1 MELTDEER
9 ERYRRVFDS
18 PSDAYIQFLDP
29 TEFAHFIYYL
39 FERDRIYQPVYVDGP
54 GDGGVDLEL
63 RSLDGAH
70 PVLMGVVQCKRYLNK
85 KVRPPD
91 IILFAEAAKRS
102 GAERRFFFTTRGYAN
117 SARREAREGNIIL
130 FDPPAIRAWIQDIRR
145 REAGALH
152 VPDLP
157 HPDQLPIPIICVANN
172 KGGVAKTTV
181 TGNLAAALVNDKQGV
196 LVIDTDPQQHLSK
209 WLMNQHPDFD
219 PALSLHAVL
228 SRGNPIHPLVRKTLE
243 PGIWLLPAS
252 RQLEELPATA
262 LNGVGE
268 IELERRLA
276 RALAA
281 LPLLDPPIGYVLID
295 TPPALTFLTRSAV
308 LAANHL
314 LMPLQLDYLSY
325 EGLTSFLDFVDRV
338 ETQNGKHPL
347 RVLGGVATFVE
358 QGLNLSRKFVKD
370 IPQVAVSHQ
379 RLSRVGMRADRFWSG
394 QLRRRVDYP
403 KAFDEH
409 RTVLRLPGASDAKRD
424 MRQLAKE
431 VTQRVY
437 VRSQHS

>member
-1 MELTDEER
+1 MDLTGEEQ
-9 ERYRRVFDS
+9 ERYRSVFDS
-18 PSDAYIQFLDP
+18 PSDAYIQYLNP

-39 FERDRIYQPVYVDGP
+39 YERDHIYRPVYVDGP

-63 RSLDGAH
+63 RSSDGAH
-70 PVLMGVVQCKRYLNK
+70 PELMGVVQCKRHLNK
-85 KVRPPD
+85 KVKPTD
-91 IILFAEAAKRS
+91 IILFVNAAKRS
-102 GAERRFFFTTRGYAN
+102 GADRRFFFTTQGYTN
-117 SARREAREGNIIL
+117 PARKEAREGNVIV
-130 FDPPAIRAWIQDIRR
+130 FDPPAIRAWINDIRR
-145 REAGALH
+145 RESDAVH

-181 TGNLAAALVNDKQGV
+181 TGSLAAALVNDQRGV

-209 WLMNQHPDFD
+209 WLMNQHLDFD

-228 SRGNPIHPLVRKTLE
+228 SKSNPIHPLVRKTLE

-262 LNGVGE
+262 MNGAGE
-268 IELERRLA
+268 FELERRLA

-314 LMPLQLDYLSY
+314 LMPLQLDNLSY
-325 EGLTSFLDFVDRV
+325 EGLTSFLDFVERV

-358 QGLNLSRKFVKD
+358 QGLNLSKKFYRE
-370 IPQVAVSHQ
+370 IPLAAVQHR
-379 RLSRVGMRADRFWSG
+379 RLTSAGLRANRFWCG

-403 KAFDEH
+403 RAFDEH
-409 RTVLRLPGASDAKRD
+409 KTVLRLNGASDAKRD
-424 MRQLAKE
+424 VRQLAKE
-431 VTQRVY
+431 VTQRVN
-437 VRSQHS
+437 VRT